1 LSTTYYKLF
10 KPQYDR
16 HEIDELRL
24 QQEVDKGRLTA
35 DEMHTMIYIR
45 QREEYRTG
53 VIGEAVLD
61 QYVADGYLSAQEKID
76 IMNYVAPTSTVPS
89 VS

>member
-1 LSTTYYKLF
+1 LSTTYYNLF

-24 QQEVDKGRLTA
+24 QQEVDKGRLTS
-35 DEMHTMIYIR
+35 DEMHKMIYIR

-53 VIGEAVLD
+53 VIDESVLD
-61 QYVADGYLSAQEKID
+61 QYVTNGYLSAQEKID
-76 IMNYVAPTSTVPS
+76 IMNYVAPTSTSPS